1 MTGHVGTVN
10 NPEEIAVIGAGIGGL
25 CTAARLAK
33 AGHKV
38 TIFEASDRTG
48 GKCRTEWIGRY
59 AFDTGPSLLTLP
71 AVYRDFFQRTGEVMG
86 RVLEIEEVSPS
97 FDYRFHDGKS
107 VQFANLSRKKTLES
121 IRDSLGEEAS
131 LEWDRTMLRAEA
143 MWDVSREPFIESELK
158 SMWSLLKRPQLL
170 RDIKVI
176 SPWKSLRGL
185 GITNPYLSKIMDRYA
200 TYSGSDPR
208 VAPAVLSTIAFVEEA
223 FGAWHIKGGI
233 GTLAEK
239 ITERCKLLGV
249 DIRLNSYVNEI
260 KVVNNRA
267 TGITVNGNFHP
278 FDRVVANADAQSVY
292 EKLLP
297 QTRTVM
303 KAQKKLSKQ
312 TPSLAG
318 FSLLLGLKPSEDQK
332 LKHHT
337 ILFPENYDA
346 EFESIFTTKT
356 PVEKP
361 TIYICAPRDPLMVR
375 DEGYEAWFVL
385 VNAPRHSTCGDGF
398 DWSNEN
404 FNHQYANSIIDQ
416 IESAGI
422 SIRERLEVLEI
433 RTPLDLQ
440 NTVHAP
446 GGSIYGTSSNGAR
459 AAFSR
464 AKNRSPIKNLY
475 LVGGSAHPGGGL
487 PLVGLSA
494 EMVTLAILEGAE
506 FGVRRASPRKG

>member
-1 MTGHVGTVN
+1 MTGHVGRVK
-10 NPEEIAVIGAGIGGL
+10 NPEHIAVIGAGIGGL

-86 RVLEIEEVSPS
+86 RVLEIEEVNPS

-107 VQFANLSRKKTLES
+107 VQFANLSRKKTLTAIE
-121 IRDSLGEEAS
+121 DSFGAAAAA
-131 LEWDRTMLRAEA
+131 EWDQVMAQAEA

-158 SMWSLLKRPQLL
+158 SPLSLLKRPRLL
-170 RDIKVI
+170 KDVKTI
-176 SPWKSLRGL
+176 SPWKSLRG
-185 GITNPYLSKIMDRYA
+185 IRIQNPYLAKIMDRYA

-223 FGAWHIKGGI
+223 FGAWHIQGGI

-239 ITERCKLLGV
+239 ITERCIKLGV
-249 DIRLNSYVNEI
+249 EINLNSYVEEI
-260 KVVNNRA
+260 TLDR
-267 TGITVNGNFHP
+267 GRVNGLVINGSRKS
-278 FDRVVANADAQSVY
+278 FDRIVANADAQFVY
-292 EKLLP
+292 EKLLAP
-297 QTRTVM
+297 T
-303 KAQKKLSKQ
+303 KKVVKVRKQ
-312 TPSLAG
+312 LAKQEPSLAG
-318 FSLLLGLKPSEDQK
+318 FSLLLGLKPSDAK
-332 LKHHT
+332 PLNHHT
-337 ILFPENYDA
+337 IIFPENYDL

-361 TIYICAPRDPLMVR
+361 TIYICAPRDPLMVK
-375 DEGYEAWFVL
+375 DAGHEAWFVL
-385 VNAPRHSTCGDGF
+385 VNAPRHSTAGDGF
-398 DWSNEN
+398 DWSDKN
-404 FNHQYANSIIDQ
+404 FARQYANSIIDQ
-416 IESAGI
+416 IEAAGI
-422 SIRERLEVLEI
+422 SIRDRLQVLEI

-440 NTVHAP
+440 QAVNAP

-459 AAFSR
+459 SAFAR
-464 AKNRSPIKNLY
+464 AKNRSPIKGLY

-494 EMVTLAILEGAE
+494 EMVASAILEKQ
-506 FGVRRASPRKG
+506 FS

>member
-1 MTGHVGTVN
+1 MTGHVGKVK
-10 NPEEIAVIGAGIGGL
+10 NPENIAVIGAGIGGL

-38 TIFEASDRTG
+38 TIYEASDRTG

-71 AVYRDFFQRTGEVMG
+71 AVYRDFFQRTGDVMG

-107 VQFANLSRKKTLES
+107 VQFANLSRKKTLAAIEE
-121 IRDSLGEEAS
+121 SLGADAS
-131 LEWDRTMLRAEA
+131 AEWDRVMAQAEA

-158 SMWSLLKRPQLL
+158 SPLSLLKRPRLL
-170 RDIKVI
+170 RDIKII
-176 SPWKSLRGL
+176 SPWKSLRGI
-185 GITNPYLSKIMDRYA
+185 GIQNRYLAKIMDRYA

-239 ITERCKLLGV
+239 ITERCEKLGV
-249 DIRLNSYVNEI
+249 EI
-260 KVVNNRA
+260 KLNAWVEQITLHGNRVS
-267 TGITVNGNFHP
+267 GIVINGETQQ
-278 FDRVVANADAQSVY
+278 FDRVVANADAQFVY

-297 QTRTVM
+297 STRKV
-303 KAQKKLSKQ
+303 KKVRKQ
-312 TPSLAG
+312 LAKQEPSLAG
-318 FSLLLGLKPSEDQK
+318 FSLLLGLKPSDAQA
-332 LKHHT
+332 LNHHT
-337 ILFPENYDA
+337 ILFPENYDL

-361 TIYICAPRDPLMVR
+361 TIYICAPHDPLMVK
-375 DEGYEAWFVL
+375 DAGHEAWFVL
-385 VNAPRHSTCGDGF
+385 VNAPRHSTTGEGF
-398 DWSNEN
+398 DWSDEN
-404 FNHQYANSIIDQ
+404 FKRAYANSIIDQ
-416 IESAGI
+416 IEEAGI
-422 SIRERLEVLEI
+422 SVRDRLEVLEI

-440 NTVHAP
+440 QSVNAP

-459 AAFSR
+459 SAFAR
-464 AKNRSPIKNLY
+464 AKNRSPIDGLY

-494 EMVTLAILEGAE
+494 EMVANAVLEKQ
-506 FGVRRASPRKG
+506 FS

>member
-1 MTGHVGTVN
+1 MTGHVGKVK
-10 NPEEIAVIGAGIGGL
+10 NPEKIAIIGAGIGGL

-33 AGHKV
+33 AGHHV

-71 AVYRDFFQRTGEVMG
+71 AVYRDFFQRTGDVMG
-86 RVLEIEEVSPS
+86 RVLEIEEVYPS
-97 FDYRFHDGKS
+97 FDYRFHDGAS
-107 VQFANLSRKKTLES
+107 VKFANLSRKKTLAS
-121 IRDSLGEEAS
+121 IEESLGTEAAS
-131 LEWDRTMLRAEA
+131 EWDQVMLQAEA

-158 SMWSLLKRPQLL
+158 SPLSLLKRPHLL
-170 RDIKVI
+170 KDLKTI
-176 SPWKSLRGL
+176 SPWKSLRGI
-185 GITNPYLSKIMDRYA
+185 GIQNPYLAKIMDRYA

-239 ITERCKLLGV
+239 ITDRCQKLGV
-249 DIRLNSYVNEI
+249 EIQLNSFVSEI
-260 KVVNNRA
+260 TIDKGRV
-267 TGITVNGNFHP
+267 TGLVIDGVHKN
-278 FDRVVANADAQSVY
+278 FDRVVANADAHFVY

-297 QTRTVM
+297 PIRKVRRIRRQL
-303 KAQKKLSKQ
+303 AKQ
-312 TPSLAG
+312 EPSLAG
-318 FSLLLGLKPSEDQK
+318 FSLLLGLKPSDNQPLE
-332 LKHHT
+332 HHT
-337 ILFPENYDA
+337 ILFPENYDL

-375 DEGYEAWFVL
+375 DEGHEAWFVL
-385 VNAPRHSTCGDGF
+385 VNAPRHSTTGDGF
-398 DWSNEN
+398 DWSDEN
-404 FNHQYANSIIDQ
+404 FKRRYANSIIDQ
-416 IESAGI
+416 IEAAGI
-422 SIRERLEVLEI
+422 SVRDRLEVLEI

-440 NTVHAP
+440 SSIHAP

-459 AAFSR
+459 SAFAR
-464 AKNRSPIKNLY
+464 AKNRSPIAGLY

-494 EMVTLAILEGAE
+494 EIVTNAILEKP
-506 FGVRRASPRKG
+506 FS